1 MLCQLNL
8 LSEKRQQAGPR
19 YSGAGENA
27 SPTREASMNCFDIS
41 LTARGYA
48 GIVGAI
54 IVTAMLLVYTV
65 GAS

>member
-1 MLCQLNL
+1 
-8 LSEKRQQAGPR
+8 
-19 YSGAGENA
+19 
-27 SPTREASMNCFDIS
+27 MNCFDIS